1 MNMDNE
7 PRMQDRS
14 PEGQMFAIESEIK
27 NMMKDY
33 EIAVRSGDNQRA
45 QMIADQIGKLEEM
58 KIEIQSKFVSEEGD
72 PMGMN
77 LSMPSIYNYRL
88 RKSLESG
95 NIDDIK
101 SEQKG
106 IRNSAIR
113 DMDMIQNSGMMQDDP
128 NYAERMMQM
137 LKGVRGNYAEGD
149 EVKKGGPL
157 GLGIIKAIRGGVGS
171 AFTDPMSAQNYAM
184 NAMKGRMKQ
193 DEPTIREMFEKEFKQ
208 ARMEGKEIFE
218 FMGKMYNTKTAEEVQ
233 GMSRGGEFPDLTG
246 DGQVTQADI
255 LKGRGVYAG
264 GGSVGG
270 ISPEDNKMIQRAFS
284 TQSGFDVGR
293 TAQMLKNIL
302 VKKYPNIPEPQ
313 INAILSKGIE
323 DYSSRP
329 PVPNMAEGGEA
340 IGDDLAGMAMS
351 EEEAM
356 AEVGNAEKEMAMIQ
370 QLVTVVQQLLAE
382 GISEDDLVAFLK
394 EQGLDDEDIDS
405 LMQMVL
411 QSQSTEAPDQIG
423 QELQGMM

>member
-1 MNMDNE
+1 MDNE

-27 NMMKDY
+27 NMMKEY
-33 EIAVRSGDNQRA
+33 EMAVRNGENQRA
-45 QMIADQIGKLEEM
+45 QMIADQIGKLEKM
-58 KIEIQSKFVSEEGD
+58 KIEIQG
-72 PMGMN
+72 GMAN
-77 LSMPSIYNYRL
+77 KILSNQL
-88 RKSLESG
+88 
-95 NIDDIK
+95 N
-101 SEQKG
+101 
-106 IRNSAIR
+106 
-113 DMDMIQNSGMMQDDP
+113 
-128 NYAERMMQM
+128 
-137 LKGVRGNYAEGD
+137 
-149 EVKKGGPL
+149 
-157 GLGIIKAIRGGVGS
+157 
-171 AFTDPMSAQNYAM
+171 
-184 NAMKGRMKQ
+184 
-193 DEPTIREMFEKEFKQ
+193 
-208 ARMEGKEIFE
+208 
-218 FMGKMYNTKTAEEVQ
+218 
-233 GMSRGGEFPDLTG
+233 SRGSSNLDRQILSQQMTGKDFGEPASRMLNRIASPISSGPQEKVPPMPTNFSNGGEASFPDLTG

-255 LKGRGVYAG
+255 LKGRGVELAG
-264 GGSVGG
+264 GGPVGE
-270 ISPEDNKMIQRAFS
+270 ISPEDNQMIQRAFS

-323 DYSSRP
+323 DYSPRP

>member
-1 MNMDNE
+1 MDNE
-7 PRMQDRS
+7 PRMQERS

-33 EIAVRSGDNQRA
+33 EVAVRNGENQRA
-45 QMIADQIGKLEEM
+45 QMIADQIGKLEKM
-58 KIEIQSKFVSEEGD
+58 KIEIQNEMSNEGRGD
-72 PMGMN
+72 
-77 LSMPSIYNYRL
+77 IYNLDRSNLFNLRL
-88 RKSLESG
+88 RQSLKSG

-106 IRNSAIR
+106 IKNSALQGIES
-113 DMDMIQNSGMMQDDP
+113 IQTSGQ
-128 NYAERMMQM
+128 
-137 LKGVRGNYAEGD
+137 LD
-149 EVKKGGPL
+149 EYPDYY
-157 GLGIIKAIRGGVGS
+157 
-171 AFTDPMSAQNYAM
+171 T
-184 NAMKGRMKQ
+184 
-193 DEPTIREMFEKEFKQ
+193 
-208 ARMEGKEIFE
+208 KEIEKLKRFT
-218 FMGKMYNTKTAEEVQ
+218 MA
-233 GMSRGGEFPDLTG
+233 SGGEASFPDLTG

-255 LKGRGVYAG
+255 LKGRGVEFAG
-264 GGSVGG
+264 GGPVGG
-270 ISPEDNKMIQRAFS
+270 ISPEDNQMIQRAFS

-323 DYSSRP
+323 DYSPRP

-351 EEEAM
+351 QEEAM

-411 QSQSTEAPDQIG
+411 QSQSTQAPDQIG